1 MNDLKL
7 PSPALAVPGYEE
19 DLVAWM
25 ESQIELLRVR
35 KFEQLDLENLLE
47 ELEGMVRHERR
58 GLQSRV
64 ELVMLH
70 LLKHQFQPSRR
81 SRSWLMTLEEQRSQ
95 ISDRIEDSPSLR
107 REVESYMV
115 SRYLRV
121 AKRASLQTGIPLS
134 NFPAACPYT
143 VEQVLDDDFLP

>member
-7 PSPALAVPGYEE
+7 PSPALAVPRYEE

-25 ESQIELLRVR
+25 ESQIELLRAR

-81 SRSWLMTLEEQRSQ
+81 SRSWLLTLEEQRSQ

-107 REVESYMV
+107 RALESYMV
-115 SRYLRV
+115 SRYPRV
-121 AKRASLQTGIPLS
+121 AKRASLQTGMPLS
-134 NFPAACPYT
+134 NFPATCPYT
-143 VEQVLDDDFLP
+143 VEQVLDEDLLP

>member
-25 ESQIELLRVR
+25 ESQIELLRAR

-81 SRSWLMTLEEQRSQ
+81 SRSWLLPLEEQRSQ
-95 ISDRIEDSPSLR
+95 ISDRIEDSP
-107 REVESYMV
+107 
-115 SRYLRV
+115 
-121 AKRASLQTGIPLS
+121 
-134 NFPAACPYT
+134 ACGAN
-143 VEQVLDDDFLP
+143 